1 MKRKRKGGKPDAG
14 NACAPKEKNRRYKMK
29 KFIDYLKSPKSDF
42 LLFAVALLLLNLV
55 CSKAFFRIDLTG
67 PASYSLSESSK
78 EVVKTLEEPLSVK
91 VFFTKNLPAPYNTID
106 QYIRDLLVE
115 YRGAAN
121 SNFSVEFFDMDKE
134 ENQKIA
140 RSYGVSQVQI
150 QELKNNEVGF
160 KQVWM
165 ALTVSYADSTEVIDG
180 LNSSDG
186 LEYTLTTTMTKL
198 INTTSALAGLKGR
211 AKLTLF
217 KTDKLGE
224 FNING
229 FKNLESTVR
238 SAYEKVNAKN
248 MNRLDFEVV
257 DPAES
262 EIPSLVEKYGI
273 QNINWQAQDGDGR
286 GALGLVL
293 EYGNSFCLLNVKMTR
308 SFFGNLITG
317 TDSLEDELAENLKS
331 LVSKPGV
338 IGYVTGHRE
347 NDYTNSQSETSS
359 AVLNSIISDKYEF
372 KDLNLK
378 EEEIPSG
385 IKSIV
390 INGAKDRFEDAELY
404 KLDQFVL
411 KGGNLIIFDD
421 QIEEVRAQ
429 GQMAFYQMPQYK
441 PIENGLDTLLNKY
454 GITVNKDYVMDE
466 ACYVNQDKASGS
478 TPFYFAPVL
487 QKSNLDKHS
496 PITKNLGY
504 VIMLQNSSIDVTG
517 SQQNKDAKT
526 TVLAKSSKNSWLV
539 KENFSTIP
547 QMIRKPVDKST
558 LKSENLAVL
567 VEGKFESAFDKNPL
581 EENGGSVNFTNH
593 YAKSVQSGKLFVAG
607 SSKITTGQVMDSSGK
622 QPVAMFVRNVIDY
635 MNGETDL
642 CTMRTKGLSLNTL
655 KAKSGVSVNIAKY
668 FNEFGLIALVA
679 LAGLAALLKIS
690 AHKKAIHNRYN
701 PNDSREM

>member
-1 MKRKRKGGKPDAG
+1 
-14 NACAPKEKNRRYKMK
+14 MK
-29 KFIDYLKSPKSDF
+29 KLLEYFKSPKSDF
-42 LLFAVALLLLNLV
+42 FLFVVALILLNLV
-55 CSKAFFRIDLTG
+55 CSKAFFRIDLTA
-67 PASYSLSESSK
+67 PASYSLSESSRQ
-78 EVVKTLEEPLSVK
+78 VVKTLEEPLSVK
-91 VFFTKNLPAPYNTID
+91 VFFTKNLPSPYNTID

-115 YRGAAN
+115 YKGAAN
-121 SNFSVEFFDMDKE
+121 ANFSVEFFDMDKE

-180 LNSSDG
+180 LNSADG
-186 LEYTLTTTMTKL
+186 LEYTLTTTMSRL
-198 INTTSALAGLKGR
+198 INTTSALSGLKGK

-217 KTDKLGE
+217 ETKKLGD

-229 FKNLESTVR
+229 FKNLEQEVSK
-238 SAYEKVNAKN
+238 AYNAVNKKN
-248 MNRLDFEVV
+248 MNRIDFEVV
-257 DPAES
+257 DPPAET
-262 EIPSLVEKYGI
+262 IPALAEKYGI
-273 QNINWQAQDGDGR
+273 QSINWQEKDGEGT

-293 EYGNSFCLLNVKMTR
+293 EYGDSFRLLSVKMAR
-308 SFFGNLITG
+308 SFFGNVITG
-317 TDSLEDELAENLKS
+317 TDSLEDELSENLKS

-347 NDYTNSQSETSS
+347 LDHSSSQSEES
-359 AVLNSIISDKYEF
+359 AGVLSAIISDKYEF
-372 KDLNLK
+372 EDLNLK
-378 EEEIPSG
+378 EKDIPSG

-390 INGAKDRFEDAELY
+390 INGAKDKFDDAELY

-421 QIEEVRAQ
+421 KIEEVRAQ
-429 GQMAFYQMPQYK
+429 GQMAYYQMPQYNK
-441 PIENGLDTLLNKY
+441 IDNGLDKLLEKY
-454 GITVNKDYVMDE
+454 GITVGADYVMDE
-466 ACYVNQDKASGS
+466 NCYVNQNRSSGS
-478 TPFYFAPVL
+478 TPLYFAPML
-487 QKSNLDKHS
+487 QKSNLDSKS

-504 VIMLQNSSIDVTG
+504 VIMLQNSSIDVENARM
-517 SQQNKDAKT
+517 NKDAKV

-539 KENFSTIP
+539 KENFSTVP
-547 QMIRKPVDKST
+547 QMIRKPAGKDS

-581 EENGGSVNFTNH
+581 EENGSDVKFTNH
-593 YAKSVQSGKLFVAG
+593 YAKSVQNGKIFVTG
-607 SSKITTGQVMDSSGK
+607 TSKITTGQVMDSSGK

-655 KAKSGVSVNIAKY
+655 KAKSGAAVNIAKY

-679 LAGLAALLKIS
+679 VAGLVALVKIT
-690 AHKKAIHNRYN
+690 AKKRRIHEKYN
-701 PNDSREM
+701 PNDTREIKEA